1 MKNIFIGTGG
11 YYYSGWKPF
20 FYPEDLKSRE
30 FLSYYSRFFNFVE
43 INSSY
48 YRPVTRK
55 QLIRMID
62 QVPQDFLFTV
72 KAHKSI
78 THERLDPDRSTGEF
92 LEESIILGE
101 TGHLGGYL
109 LQFPFSFRRTP
120 DNRRYLDRICRL
132 FENQP
137 LFIEFRRSEWI
148 EKKVLFELEE
158 RGITPVTTDLP
169 PLKNLPANNG
179 IYKGRNSIYLRFHG
193 RNRELWW
200 TGDSTS
206 RYDYTYTGEELLE
219 RLKDTVPMRKSGKL
233 IFAAFNNHYKGQ
245 AVKNAM
251 EAKKI
256 FERYPE

>member
-1 MKNIFIGTGG
+1 
-11 YYYSGWKPF
+11 
-20 FYPEDLKSRE
+20 
-30 FLSYYSRFFNFVE
+30 
-43 INSSY
+43 
-48 YRPVTRK
+48 
-55 QLIRMID
+55 MID

-78 THERLDPDRSTGEF
+78 THERLDPD
-92 LEESIILGE
+92 
-101 TGHLGGYL
+101 
-109 LQFPFSFRRTP
+109 
-120 DNRRYLDRICRL
+120 
-132 FENQP
+132 
-137 LFIEFRRSEWI
+137 
-148 EKKVLFELEE
+148 
-158 RGITPVTTDLP
+158 
-169 PLKNLPANNG
+169 
-179 IYKGRNSIYLRFHG
+179 RNSIYLRFHG